1 MGTAMT
7 IGDISRCANRLGFR
21 KSWIVSILVL
31 NLGSVVFEGLGVG
44 IFLPILQYMNNNG
57 DITKLTADSRLWRVL
72 AEVFNTMHLPL
83 TFAALLITA
92 FLFLLVRQAFLFA
105 RLLLVG
111 TVQFEFIRRTR
122 DVAFQRFLSADLAY
136 HDKVRSGRI
145 VNEMTTELAR
155 AVGAFMSI
163 ISFLGYILMGG
174 VYLVI
179 LILLSPGMT
188 AVAFTIIGLA
198 ALSLIKIHRKTRTA
212 GIDQTA
218 ANQRMS
224 AFLVERLRAVRLIR
238 LSGMERPEIEAMAAL
253 NQRQK
258 DVSVRIVTLK
268 AQLSVLIEPIVIL
281 IGLILLYVAQATLA
295 LNFAAI
301 LLFFLVLM
309 RMLPIVK
316 EILVTWQNFLA
327 LTPAVTE
334 VDRRLMDMARA
345 EDVDHG
351 RRAFAPPRRS
361 IAFRAVVY
369 SYHADRAPALNG
381 VSVTLPAASMV
392 AIVGPSGAGKST
404 FVDMIPRLRRPD
416 AGEISIDGT
425 PLDGFALAS
434 LRAGISVAMQ
444 TPQFFDVT
452 VAAFIRYGKPDASMA
467 EVARAAALAGAADFI
482 DALPEKYETTLGE
495 DGVGVSG
502 GQRQRLDLARAL
514 VRQAPILILDE
525 PTSNL
530 DAESEHRFRDSL
542 ARIHRETDMTIIV
555 IAHRLS
561 TVSIAD
567 RIIVLEDGRVTATG
581 THDELAA
588 AGGWYAQA
596 LAHQHH
602 GRLDDGTMKQQ
613 AVS

>member
-1 MGTAMT
+1 MKL
-7 IGDISRCANRLGFR
+7 GDFIRYAGRLGFR
-21 KSWIVSILVL
+21 KAWIASILVL
-31 NLGSVVFEGLGVG
+31 NLGSVLFEGLGVG

-57 DITKLTADSRLWRVL
+57 DIAKLTGDSRLWRVL
-72 AEVFNTMHLPL
+72 ADVFGAVHIPL
-83 TFAALLITA
+83 TFVTLLATA
-92 FLFLLVRQAFLFA
+92 FLCLLVRQAFLFA

-111 TVQFEFIRRTR
+111 TVQFEFVRRAR
-122 DVAFQRFLSADLAY
+122 DIAFRRFLGADLAY
-136 HDKVRSGRI
+136 HDQVRSGRI

-155 AVGAFMSI
+155 AVGAFMSA
-163 ISFLGYILMGG
+163 ISCLGYILMGA
-174 VYLVI
+174 VYLAI

-188 AVAFTIIGLA
+188 AVALTIIGLTT
-198 ALSLIKIHRKTRTA
+198 LSLTRIHRKTRTA
-212 GIDQTA
+212 GVDQTE

-224 AFLVERLRAVRLIR
+224 AFLVERLKAVRLIR

-253 NQRQK
+253 NRRQK
-258 DVSVRIVTLK
+258 DVSLRIVALK

-281 IGLILLYVAQATLA
+281 IGLVLLYVAQATLA
-295 LNFAAI
+295 LKFEAI
-301 LLFFLVLM
+301 LLFFLVLV

-316 EILVTWQNFLA
+316 EILVSWQDFLA
-327 LTPAVTE
+327 LTPAVVE
-334 VDRRLMDMARA
+334 VDRRLADMARA
-345 EDVDHG
+345 EDIDRG
-351 RRAFAPPRRS
+351 RLPFAPPRQV
-361 IAFRAVVY
+361 IAFRDVVY
-369 SYHADRAPALNG
+369 SYRVDRAPALNG
-381 VSVTLPAASMV
+381 VSVALPAGSMV
-392 AIVGPSGAGKST
+392 AVVGPSGAGKST

-416 AGEISIDGT
+416 AGTITIDDT
-425 PLDGFALAS
+425 PLDAFTLAS

-452 VAAFIRYGKPDASMA
+452 VAAFIRYGKPDASME

-495 DGVGVSG
+495 AGISLSG

-514 VRQAPILILDE
+514 VRQAAILILDE

-530 DAESEHRFRDSL
+530 DAESEHRFRDAL

-561 TVSIAD
+561 TVSMAD
-567 RIIVLEDGRVTATG
+567 RIIVLEDGHVTATG
-581 THDELAA
+581 THAELAA
-588 AGGWYAQA
+588 AGGWYAEA